1 MRSGSF
7 PVITKLCRPCPY
19 HLISPDLSAHWV
31 LMLSV
36 VCNSVTSPK
45 SFDDKG
51 FGELRR

>member
-7 PVITKLCRPCPY
+7 PVITKLCRPY

-36 VCNSVTSPK
+36 VCNSTTSPK
-45 SFDDKG
+45 SFEDKG
-51 FGELRR
+51 FGELHK